1 MKKQLKRLSPLL
13 AVAGLMWLLPSP
25 VLAAEAEVSLA
36 QSMGPLTL
44 IPPIVAIIL
53 AFVTK
58 NVVLSLFLGI
68 FAGTVIIQYAG
79 GENILLGILYGFTD
93 IVDYVLSSL
102 ADPWNAGII
111 LQVLVIGGLIA
122 LITSSGGARA
132 IAESLAK
139 RAKGPV
145 STQIITWFLGLL
157 IFFDDYANALIVGPI
172 MRPVSDKMK
181 ISRERL
187 AFVIDA
193 TAAPIAGIAL
203 ISTWI
208 GYEVG
213 LINDAYQSIGMNVNA
228 YGVFLQTIP
237 YRFYN
242 ILMLVFVLV
251 TSMTLRE
258 FGPMKKAQERSRDTH
273 ELIAKGSHLDSDE
286 EELEVVAKGKPSIWN
301 ALIPIGSLI
310 LFSFIGFYTNGR
322 SAILASDN
330 TSLIQTIEN
339 SPFSFVTLR
348 EVFGASDASVVLFQA
363 ALIASIIA
371 LVMGVLQGHFSF
383 SKGIDIWVN
392 GMKTLMITG
401 VVLLL
406 AWSLSGVMGELG
418 TADYLVSLLSDTM
431 PAFLLPTVIF
441 LLGAIISFA
450 TGTSYG
456 TMGILMPLAIPL
468 ATAMQP
474 GDANFVV
481 MSAGAVLT
489 GAIFGDH
496 SSPISDTTILSSMG
510 AGSNLLDHVKTQ
522 LPYALVVAGISIL
535 FGYIPSA
542 FGMSV
547 MLVLPIA
554 LIAVVAVI
562 FIFGKKIDT
571 TDNITEND

>member
-1 MKKQLKRLSPLL
+1 MQRKLQWFLL
-13 AVAGLMWLLPSP
+13 IGLLTFIPSP
-25 VLAAEAEVSLA
+25 AFAAGSNGNL
-36 QSMGPLTL
+36 SSTLGPVTL
-44 IPPIVAIIL
+44 IPPLVAIVL
-53 AFVTK
+53 AFITK
-58 NVVLSLFLGI
+58 NVVLSLFIGI
-68 FAGTVIIQYAG
+68 FSGTIIAQYAQG
-79 GENILLGILYGFTD
+79 ANILGGLIFGFTD
-93 IVDYVLSSL
+93 IVDYILESLS
-102 ADPWNAGII
+102 DPWNAGII

-132 IAESLAK
+132 IAEALAK

-145 STQIITWFLGLL
+145 STQLVTWALGLL

-213 LINDAYQSIGMNVNA
+213 LINDAYQSIGQNVNA

-242 ILMLVFVLV
+242 ILMLLFVVV
-251 TSMTLRE
+251 TSITLRE
-258 FGPMKKAQERSRDTH
+258 FGSMKKAQERARDTH
-273 ELIAKGSHLDSDE
+273 QLIAHGSSAESQE
-286 EELEVVAKGKPSIWN
+286 EELEVIAKGKPSVWS
-301 ALIPIGSLI
+301 ALLPIGALI

-322 SAILASDN
+322 QAIMAGDN
-330 TSLIQTIEN
+330 DSLIQAIQAA
-339 SPFSFVTLR
+339 PFSFVALR
-348 EVFGASDASVVLFQA
+348 ETFGASDASVVLFQS
-363 ALIASIIA
+363 ALVASIIA
-371 LVMGVLQGHFSF
+371 LIMGVVQGHFTF
-383 SKGIDIWVN
+383 GKGIDIWVT

-401 VVLLL
+401 VILLL

-418 TADYLVSLLSDTM
+418 TADYLVSLLSDRM
-431 PAFLLPTVIF
+431 PPILLPTVIF
-441 LLGAIISFA
+441 LLGAVISFA

-468 ATAMQP
+468 AVAMQP
-474 GDANFVV
+474 ENADFVV

-522 LPYALVVAGISIL
+522 LPYAVAIAIVSVF
-535 FGYIPSA
+535 FGYLPTA
-542 FGMSV
+542 FGLNV
-547 MLVLPIA
+547 FIVLPLA
-554 LIAVVAVI
+554 SVVVI
-562 FIFGKKIDT
+562 GIVFVFGKKVDT
-571 TDNITEND
+571 TEHQKPVE

>member
-1 MKKQLKRLSPLL
+1 MKRKLQWSILIALL
-13 AVAGLMWLLPSP
+13 YFIPSP
-25 VLAAEAEVSLA
+25 VFAAEAEGSLA
-36 QSMGPLTL
+36 STLGAVTL
-44 IPPIVAIIL
+44 IPPLVAIVL
-53 AFVTK
+53 AFITK

-68 FAGTVIIQYAG
+68 FSGTIIAQYTG
-79 GENILLGILYGFTD
+79 GANILSGIILGFTD
-93 IVDYVLSSL
+93 IVQYILTSL

-132 IAESLAK
+132 IAEALAK
-139 RAKGPV
+139 KAKGPI
-145 STQIITWFLGLL
+145 STQLITWALGLL

-213 LINDAYQSIGMNVNA
+213 LINDAYLSIGHEVNA

-242 ILMLVFVLV
+242 ILMLLFVVL
-251 TSMTLRE
+251 TSATLRE
-258 FGPMKKAQERSRDTH
+258 FGPMRKAQERARDTH
-273 ELIAKGSHLDSDE
+273 QLIAHGSSAENQEEDLEVIAKGE
-286 EELEVVAKGKPSIWN
+286 PSIWS
-301 ALIPIGSLI
+301 ALIPIGALI
-310 LFSFIGFYTNGR
+310 VFSFIGFYTDGR
-322 SAILASDN
+322 QAILASDN
-330 TSLIQTIEN
+330 TALIQTIQN
-339 SPFSFVTLR
+339 APFSFVTLR
-348 EVFGASDASVVLFQA
+348 EAFGASDASVVLFQA

-371 LVMGVLQGHFSF
+371 LLMGVIKGHFTF
-383 SKGIDIWVN
+383 GKGIDIWVS

-401 VVLLL
+401 VILVL

-418 TADYLVSLLSDTM
+418 TADYLVSLLGNTL
-431 PAFLLPTVIF
+431 PPFLLPTVIF
-441 LLGAIISFA
+441 LLGAVISFA

-474 GDANFVV
+474 ENADFIV

-522 LPYALVVAGISIL
+522 LPYAITIALVSVFFGYLPTAFGLNVYIVLGLATLVVIMIVFL
-535 FGYIPSA
+535 
-542 FGMSV
+542 
-547 MLVLPIA
+547 
-554 LIAVVAVI
+554 
-562 FIFGKKIDT
+562 FGKKVDT
-571 TDNITEND
+571 SLHDEIAEEIND